1 MMDFARARRFM
12 VDGQLR
18 PNQVQ
23 DPRILS
29 AFGDLAREAFI
40 PSDLAPR
47 AYADADVPLPGGRFL
62 MQPMVMARLFQLTEL
77 RRGDRTLLLGAG
89 CGYGAAVLAAIGA
102 NVTAL
107 ENDPVLLGLA
117 QAGLARCLPE
127 ASVRLLRE
135 DPAHPP
141 AGLGPFDVIIIE
153 GGVAAI
159 PRPIE
164 TLLAEGGRLVTL
176 VTAGGPPA
184 RATLVRHIGGSFTPR
199 TAFEAHAAPLP
210 AFQPKP
216 SFAF

>member
-40 PSDLAPR
+40 PSELAPR

-62 MQPMVMARLFQLTEL
+62 IQPMVMARLFQLAEL
-77 RRGDRTLLLGAG
+77 KRGDRTLLLGAG
-89 CGYGAAVLAAIGA
+89 CGYGAAVLAAVGA
-102 NVTAL
+102 TVTAL
-107 ENDPVLLGLA
+107 ENDPLLLGLA

-164 TLLAEGGRLVTL
+164 TLLAEGGRLVAL

>member
-1 MMDFARARRFM
+1 MDFARARIFM

-29 AFGDLAREAFI
+29 AFGALAREAFL
-40 PSDLAPR
+40 PPDLAPR
-47 AYADADVPLPGGRFL
+47 AYADADVPLPGGRAL
-62 MQPMVMARLFQLTEL
+62 MQPMVMARLFQLAEL

-89 CGYGAAVLAAIGA
+89 CGYGAAVLAAMGA

-107 ENDPVLLGLA
+107 ENDPVLL
-117 QAGLARCLPE
+117 GLARCLPE

-164 TLLAEGGRLVTL
+164 TLLAEGGRLVAL
-176 VTAGGPPA
+176 VTTGGPPA
-184 RATLVRHIGGSFTPR
+184 RATLVRHIAGSFTPR

>member
-40 PSDLAPR
+40 PPDLAPR
-47 AYADADVPLPGGRFL
+47 AYTDTDVPLPGGRFL
-62 MQPMVMARLFQLTEL
+62 MQPMVMARLFQLAEL

-89 CGYGAAVLAAIGA
+89 CGYGAAVLAAMGA

-117 QAGLARCLPE
+117 QTGLARCLPE

-153 GGVAAI
+153 GGIAAI

-164 TLLAEGGRLVTL
+164 TLLAEGGRLVAL

>member
-47 AYADADVPLPGGRFL
+47 AYADVDVPLPGGRCL
-62 MQPMVMARLFQLTEL
+62 IQPMVMARLFQLPEL
-77 RRGDRTLLLGAG
+77 KRGDRTLLLGAG
-89 CGYGAAVLAAIGA
+89 CGYGAAVLAAVGA
-102 NVTAL
+102 TVTAL

-164 TLLAEGGRLVTL
+164 TLLAEGGRLVAL

>member
-1 MMDFARARRFM
+1 MDFARARRFM

-47 AYADADVPLPGGRFL
+47 AYADADVPLAGGRFL
-62 MQPMVMARLFQLTEL
+62 MQPMVMARLFQLAEL

-89 CGYGAAVLAAIGA
+89 CGYGAAVLAAMGA

-117 QAGLARCLPE
+117 QAGLARGLPE

-164 TLLAEGGRLVTL
+164 TLLAEGGRLVAL
-176 VTAGGPPA
+176 VTTGGPPA
-184 RATLVRHIGGSFTPR
+184 RATLVRHIAGSFTPR

>member
-47 AYADADVPLPGGRFL
+47 AYADVDVPLPGGRCL
-62 MQPMVMARLFQLTEL
+62 IQPMVMARLFQLAEL
-77 RRGDRTLLLGAG
+77 KRGDRTLLLGAG
-89 CGYGAAVLAAIGA
+89 CGYGAAVLAAVGA
-102 NVTAL
+102 TVTAL

-127 ASVRLLRE
+127 ASVRLLRD

-141 AGLGPFDVIIIE
+141 VGLGPFDVIIIE

-164 TLLAEGGRLVTL
+164 TLLAEGGRLVAL

>member
-1 MMDFARARRFM
+1 MMDFARARIFM

-29 AFGDLAREAFI
+29 AFGALAREAFI
-40 PSDLAPR
+40 PPELAPR
-47 AYADADVPLPGGRFL
+47 AYADADVPLPGGRAL
-62 MQPMVMARLFQLTEL
+62 MQPMVMARLFQLAEL

-89 CGYGAAVLAAIGA
+89 CGYGAAVLAAMGA

-107 ENDPVLLGLA
+107 ENDPVLFGLA
-117 QAGLARCLPE
+117 QAGLAHCLPE

>member
-47 AYADADVPLPGGRFL
+47 AYADVDVPLPGGRFL
-62 MQPMVMARLFQLTEL
+62 IQPMVMARLFQLAEL
-77 RRGDRTLLLGAG
+77 KRGDRTLLLGAG
-89 CGYGAAVLAAIGA
+89 CGYGAAVLAAVGA
-102 NVTAL
+102 TVTAL

-164 TLLAEGGRLVTL
+164 TLLAEGGRLVAL

>member
-1 MMDFARARRFM
+1 MDFARARRFM

-29 AFGDLAREAFI
+29 AFGDLPREAFL
-40 PSDLAPR
+40 PPKLAPR
-47 AYADADVPLPGGRFL
+47 AYADADVPLPAGRAL
-62 MQPMVMARLFQLTEL
+62 LQPMVMARLFQLAEL

-89 CGYGAAVLAAIGA
+89 CGFGAAVLSAMGG

-107 ENDPVLLGLA
+107 ENDPSLRALA
-117 QAGLARCLPE
+117 QQGLARCQLE
-127 ASVRLLRE
+127 AAVRLMGE

-141 AGLGPFDVIIIE
+141 AGLGPFDVIVIE
-153 GGVAAI
+153 GGVPAI

-164 TLLAEGGRLVTL
+164 TLLAEGGRLVAL

-184 RATLVRHIGGSFTPR
+184 RAVLVRHIGGSFTPR
-199 TAFEAHAAPLP
+199 TAFEAHAALLP

>member
-40 PSDLAPR
+40 PSELAPR
-47 AYADADVPLPGGRFL
+47 AYADADVPLPGGRCL
-62 MQPMVMARLFQLTEL
+62 VQPMVMARLFQLAEL
-77 RRGDRTLLLGAG
+77 KRGDRTLLLGAG
-89 CGYGAAVLAAIGA
+89 CGYGAAVLAAMGA
-102 NVTAL
+102 TVTAL

-135 DPAHPP
+135 NPAHPP

-164 TLLAEGGRLVTL
+164 TLLAEGGRLVAL

>member
-1 MMDFARARRFM
+1 MMDFARARIFM

-29 AFGDLAREAFI
+29 AFGALAREAFL
-40 PSDLAPR
+40 PPDLAPR
-47 AYADADVPLPGGRFL
+47 AYADADVPLPGGRAL
-62 MQPMVMARLFQLTEL
+62 MQPMVMARLFQLAEL

-89 CGYGAAVLAAIGA
+89 CGYGAAVLAAMGA

-164 TLLAEGGRLVTL
+164 TLLAEGGRLVAL
-176 VTAGGPPA
+176 VTTGGPPA
-184 RATLVRHIGGSFTPR
+184 RATLVRHIAGSFTPR

>member
-23 DPRILS
+23 DSRILS

-47 AYADADVPLPGGRFL
+47 AYTDTDVPLPGGRFL
-62 MQPMVMARLFQLTEL
+62 MQPMVMARLFQLAEL

-89 CGYGAAVLAAIGA
+89 CGYGAAVLAAMGA

-107 ENDPVLLGLA
+107 ENDTKLLGLA
-117 QAGLARCLPE
+117 QAGLTRCLPE

-164 TLLAEGGRLVTL
+164 TLLAEGGRLVAL

-210 AFQPKP
+210 AFQLKH

>member
-1 MMDFARARRFM
+1 MDFARARRFM
-12 VDGQLR
+12 LDGQLR

-23 DPRILS
+23 DPRILA
-29 AFGDLAREAFI
+29 AFGELAREAFL
-40 PSDLAPR
+40 PPDLAPR

-62 MQPMVMARLFQLTEL
+62 MQPMVMARLFQLAEL
-77 RRGDRTLLLGAG
+77 RRGDRTLVLGAG
-89 CGYGAAVLAAIGA
+89 CGYGAAILASMGA
-102 NVTAL
+102 NLTAL
-107 ENDPVLLGLA
+107 ENDPSLLGLA
-117 QAGLARCLPE
+117 QSGLARCLPE

-141 AGLGPFDVIIIE
+141 AGLGPFDVIVIE
-153 GGVAAI
+153 GGVPSI

-164 TLLAEGGRLVTL
+164 TLLAEGGRLVAL

-184 RATLVRHIGGSFTPR
+184 RARLVRHIGGSFTPR

-210 AFQPKP
+210 AFQPSA

>member
-1 MMDFARARRFM
+1 MDFVRARRFM

-23 DPRILS
+23 DPRLLS
-29 AFGDLAREAFI
+29 AFGDLPREAFLP
-40 PSDLAPR
+40 PSLAPR
-47 AYADADVPLPGGRFL
+47 AYADADVPLPGGRCL
-62 MQPMVMARLFQLTEL
+62 MQPMVMARLFQLAEL
-77 RRGDRTLLLGAG
+77 RRGDRTLVLGAG
-89 CGYGAAVLAAIGA
+89 CGYGAAVLAAMGA

-107 ENDPVLLGLA
+107 ESDPALYASA
-117 QAGLARCLPE
+117 QENLARCLPDV
-127 ASVRLLRE
+127 SVRLLRE
-135 DPAHPP
+135 DPALPP
-141 AGLGPFDVIIIE
+141 PGLGPFDVIVIE

-164 TLLAEGGRLVTL
+164 TLLAEGGRLVAL

-184 RATLVRHIGGSFTPR
+184 RATLVRHVGGSFTPR
-199 TAFEAHAAPLP
+199 IAFEAHAAALP

>member
-1 MMDFARARRFM
+1 MDFARARRFM
-12 VDGQLR
+12 LDGQLR

-23 DPRILS
+23 DPRILA
-29 AFGDLAREAFI
+29 AFGELAREAFL
-40 PSDLAPR
+40 PPDLAPR

-62 MQPMVMARLFQLTEL
+62 MQPMVMARLFQLAEL
-77 RRGDRTLLLGAG
+77 RRGDRTLVLGAG
-89 CGYGAAVLAAIGA
+89 CGYGAAILASMGA

-107 ENDPVLLGLA
+107 ENDPSLLGLA
-117 QAGLARCLPE
+117 QSGLARCLPE

-141 AGLGPFDVIIIE
+141 AGLGPFDVIVIE
-153 GGVAAI
+153 GGVPAI

-164 TLLAEGGRLVTL
+164 TLLAEGGRLVAL

-184 RATLVRHIGGSFTPR
+184 RARLVRHIGGSFTPR

-210 AFQPKP
+210 AFQPSA

>member
-1 MMDFARARRFM
+1 MDFARARQFM

-29 AFGDLAREAFI
+29 AFGELAREAFL
-40 PSDLAPR
+40 PPDLSPR
-47 AYADADVPLPGGRFL
+47 AYADADVPLSGGRAL
-62 MQPMVMARLFQLTEL
+62 MQPMVMGRLFQLAEL
-77 RRGDRTLLLGAG
+77 RRGDRTLVLGAG
-89 CGYGAAVLAAIGA
+89 CGYGAAVLTAMGA

-107 ENDPVLLGLA
+107 ENDPALRALA
-117 QAGLARCLPE
+117 QQGLARCQLE
-127 ASVRLLRE
+127 AAIRLMAE
-135 DPAHPP
+135 DPSHPP
-141 AGLGPFDVIIIE
+141 PGLGPFDVIVIE
-153 GGVAAI
+153 GGVPAI

-164 TLLAEGGRLVTL
+164 ILLAEGGRLVAL
-176 VTAGGPPA
+176 VTTGGPPA
-184 RATLVRHIGGSFTPR
+184 RATLVRHIAGSFTPR

>member
-1 MMDFARARRFM
+1 MDFARMRRFM
-12 VDGQLR
+12 VEGQLR

-23 DPRILS
+23 DPRILA
-29 AFGDLAREAFI
+29 AFGHIPREAFL
-40 PSDLAPR
+40 PPELAAR
-47 AYADADVPLPGGRFL
+47 AYADADVPLSGGRFL
-62 MQPMVMARLFQLTEL
+62 MQPMVLARLIQLAEL
-77 RRGDRTLLLGAG
+77 RRGDRTLVLGAG
-89 CGYGAAVLAAIGA
+89 CGYGVAILAAMGG

-107 ENDPVLLGLA
+107 EHDAALLNIA
-117 QAGLARCLPE
+117 QAALMRSLPE
-127 ASVRLLRE
+127 GQIRLMHE

-141 AGLGPFDVIIIE
+141 PGLGPFDVIMIE
-153 GGVAAI
+153 GGVPSI

-164 TLLAEGGRLVTL
+164 TLLAEAGRLVAL
-176 VTAGGPPA
+176 VTSGGPPA

>member
-1 MMDFARARRFM
+1 MDFARARRFM

-47 AYADADVPLPGGRFL
+47 AYADVDVPLPGGRFL
-62 MQPMVMARLFQLTEL
+62 IQPMVMARLFQLAEL
-77 RRGDRTLLLGAG
+77 KRGDRTLLLGAG
-89 CGYGAAVLAAIGA
+89 CGYGAAVLAAVGA
-102 NVTAL
+102 TVTAL

-164 TLLAEGGRLVTL
+164 TLLAEGGRLVAL

>member
-1 MMDFARARRFM
+1 MDFARARIFM

-29 AFGDLAREAFI
+29 AFGALAREAFL
-40 PSDLAPR
+40 PPDLAPR
-47 AYADADVPLPGGRFL
+47 AYADADVPLPGGRAL
-62 MQPMVMARLFQLTEL
+62 MQPMVMARLLQLAEL
-77 RRGDRTLLLGAG
+77 RRGDRTLVLGAG
-89 CGYGAAVLAAIGA
+89 CGYGAAVLAAMGA

-107 ENDPVLLGLA
+107 ENDPVLLALA
-117 QAGLARCLPE
+117 QQGLARCQLE
-127 ASVRLLRE
+127 AAIRLIAAN
-135 DPAHPP
+135 PAQPP
-141 AGLGPFDVIIIE
+141 PGLGPFDVIVIE
-153 GGVAAI
+153 GGLPAI

-164 TLLAEGGRLVTL
+164 TLLAEGGRLVAL
-176 VTAGGPPA
+176 VTTGGPPS

>member
-1 MMDFARARRFM
+1 MDFARARRFM

-29 AFGDLAREAFI
+29 AFADLPREAFV
-40 PSDLAPR
+40 PANLAPR
-47 AYADADVPLPGGRFL
+47 AYADADVPLPGGRAL
-62 MQPMVMARLFQLTEL
+62 MQPMVMARLFQLAEL
-77 RRGDRTLLLGAG
+77 HRGDRTLLLGAG
-89 CGYGAAVLAAIGA
+89 CGYGAAVLAAMGA

-107 ENDPVLLGLA
+107 ENDPALLALA
-117 QAGLARCLPE
+117 QQSLAQCRLE
-127 ASVRLLRE
+127 AAVRLMRE

-141 AGLGPFDVIIIE
+141 PGLGPFDAIVIE
-153 GGVAAI
+153 GGVPAI

-164 TLLAEGGRLVTL
+164 TMLAEGGRLVAL
-176 VTAGGPPA
+176 ITAGGPPA
-184 RATLVRHIGGSFTPR
+184 RATLVRHIAGSFTPR

-210 AFQPKP
+210 AFQPTP

>member
-1 MMDFARARRFM
+1 MDFARARRFM

-40 PSDLAPR
+40 PPDLSPR

-62 MQPMVMARLFQLTEL
+62 MQPMVMARLFQLAEL

-89 CGYGAAVLAAIGA
+89 CGYGAAVLAAMGA

-135 DPAHPP
+135 DPSHPP
-141 AGLGPFDVIIIE
+141 AGLGPFDVIIVE

>member
-29 AFGDLAREAFI
+29 AFGDLMREAFL

-62 MQPMVMARLFQLTEL
+62 MQPMVMARLFQLAEL

-89 CGYGAAVLAAIGA
+89 CGYGAAVLAAMGA

-107 ENDPVLLGLA
+107 ENDLVLLGLA
-117 QAGLARCLPE
+117 QTGLARCLPE
-127 ASVRLLRE
+127 ASVRLLHE

-164 TLLAEGGRLVTL
+164 TLLAEGGRLVAL
-176 VTAGGPPA
+176 VTTGGPPA

-199 TAFEAHAAPLP
+199 TAFEAHAAPLH